1 MYTMISG
8 VAHNPNNEKFRRFNI
23 KKFTSVFKY
32 KNIIPFFSSIG
43 FKHVD
48 EYMYLIGKAKNMFQ
62 VNTELNKFIIDNKI
76 AETTFNTYKGSISS
90 LGGNSEEMKKVTE
103 KEINLDGLYHQEIER
118 RNVVIKKEKI
128 ERNPKIF

>member
-1 MYTMISG
+1 
-8 VAHNPNNEKFRRFNI
+8 
-23 KKFTSVFKY
+23 
-32 KNIIPFFSSIG
+32 
-43 FKHVD
+43 
-48 EYMYLIGKAKNMFQ
+48 MFQ